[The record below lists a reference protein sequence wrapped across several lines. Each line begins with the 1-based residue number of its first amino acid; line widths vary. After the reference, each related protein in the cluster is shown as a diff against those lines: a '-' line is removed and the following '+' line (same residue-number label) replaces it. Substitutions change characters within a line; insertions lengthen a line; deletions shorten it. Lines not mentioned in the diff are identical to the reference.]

1 MASPTLLHGG
11 TAPLTALTTVFTPTC
26 STSWLLTTT
35 RVLSQHPAF
44 AGAGPPGC
52 DPPDWIQNLDGQGFQ
67 YYSPAICP
75 QGFNVGSNCIIST
88 QTKAGE
94 GFPAMAPGETA
105 AWCVP
110 NGMTCTGDTTDFR
123 GGFWGF
129 AAAATTS
136 NAPIVYGPVL
146 QIRWVDA
153 DLSRLETHPLT
164 PGLLLAGA
172 TAASSPPPATSPS
185 GFTTIPSNSPAATP
199 TATPTGVASS
209 TTSQRSISTM
219 GINTNTQG
227 TQPASSSGS
236 NDIDPK
242 GSPSPSDAT
251 NPAAPTQT
259 NGQAP
264 SSSGPPPGLGSP
276 SSGFMSDARTSTAI
290 IVLLSVLIATLLGF
304 LAFVLLRRRRHGHA
318 AFGFSPAG
326 SMGSLVRLRVNR
338 GRTYRYS
345 DSMQS
350 SKRVAQFSTPS
361 LDDAEGGF
369 MDATSF
375 GRGAAP
381 MAEVGPNPARG
392 THLNP
397 AELEAADAAAA
408 RPRWSWKSRV
418 SEKLAW
424 LSRPSTPSRSTPT
437 PSSYPAVPTRSSS
450 RRTATTSCTMDRQSL
465 DEKTLPGVPIPGLPP
480 TVPVVAAPGTT
491 KMIRIQGS
499 RALQDDVPPPL
510 PEKNAWGLH
519 VPRTSAWN
527 RRSGGSDRSA
537 RTFGA
542 RPPRR
547 APHADAIPP
556 DDVVGSAGDEG
567 RSSSPRPEPPDK

>member
-1 MASPTLLHGG
+1 M
-11 TAPLTALTTVFTPTC
+11 
-26 STSWLLTTT
+26 
-35 RVLSQHPAF
+35 
-44 AGAGPPGC
+44 
-52 DPPDWIQNLDGQGFQ
+52 QNLDGQGFQ

-75 QGFNVGSNCIIST
+75 EGFNVGPNCIIST

-136 NAPIVYGPVL
+136 NAPVVYGPVL

-164 PGLLLAGA
+164 PGLVLAGA
-172 TAASSPPPATSPS
+172 TAASTPPATSAS
-185 GFTTIPSNSPAATP
+185 GFATIPTSTPAAPP
-199 TATPTGVASS
+199 TAPPTGVASS
-209 TTSQRSISTM
+209 TTSPRSISTD
-219 GINTNTQG
+219 TNTQG
-227 TQPASSSGS
+227 TQTGSSSSS
-236 NDIDPK
+236 NDIDPQ
-242 GSPSPSDAT
+242 GSPTASDAT
-251 NPAAPTQT
+251 APAAPTQT

-264 SSSGPPPGLGSP
+264 SSSGAPGG
-276 SSGFMSDARTSTAI
+276 GFMSDARTSTAI
-290 IVLLSVLIATLLGF
+290 IALLSILIATLLGF
-304 LAFVLLRRRRHGHA
+304 LAFVLLRRRGHGRRA
-318 AFGFSPAG
+318 VFEFSTVA
-326 SMGSLVRLRVNR
+326 SVGSLIRLRVNR

-350 SKRVAQFSTPS
+350 SKRAAHLSTPS
-361 LDDAEGGF
+361 LDAESGLLEAAGF
-369 MDATSF
+369 GF
-375 GRGAAP
+375 GRAAAP

-397 AELEAADAAAA
+397 AELEAAEAA
-408 RPRWSWKSRV
+408 RPSRWSWKSRM
-418 SEKLAW
+418 SGKLAW

-437 PSSYPAVPTRSSS
+437 PSASSQAMLPRSSS
-450 RRTATTSCTMDRQSL
+450 HRTATTSCTVDRKSW
-465 DEKTLPGVPIPGLPP
+465 DEKQLPGVPNPGLRP
-480 TVPVVAAPGTT
+480 VPAVAPGTT
-491 KMIRIQGS
+491 AKIIRMQGS

-510 PEKNAWGLH
+510 PEKNALGIQL
-519 VPRTSAWN
+519 PRTSAWN
-527 RRSGGSDRSA
+527 RQSGGSDRSA

-542 RPPRR
+542 RPPPC
-547 APHADAIPP
+547 AHADAMIPP
-556 DDVVGSAGDEG
+556 DDVVGGSTRDED